1 MSAWCCMHAAEN
13 SKVSEPLYEAECAQF
28 IFLKTER
35 AHDVLR
41 LATRHWKQSL
51 STHTKQVGYYI
62 VGIRGLTFPFSD
74 TFADNHLHCAI
85 LRCAQNLPYNQRIVV
100 CLKHKV
106 KVTNNK

>member
-1 MSAWCCMHAAEN
+1 MHAAEN

-51 STHTKQVGYYI
+51 STHTIQ
-62 VGIRGLTFPFSD
+62 
-74 TFADNHLHCAI
+74 
-85 LRCAQNLPYNQRIVV
+85 
-100 CLKHKV
+100 
-106 KVTNNK
+106 